1 MRLEHWLLISFLLGI
16 LITIFLP
23 IKIDLFPIVV
33 DVFITGF
40 MFFSPVIVF
49 VIIFNSTCSLLHER
63 EGAGEVIRSSVGL
76 FALLGVGCSLLA
88 SIILSFLLPSTTIP
102 TWFLEQTIL
111 QILQILL
118 TSLCR
123 PVTVALLLGITIAIG
138 LSHASIFEKVVK
150 FSKRIYAIQESA
162 FKLLLKALPFI
173 TMSLG
178 ASLYY
183 SLGNVSIE
191 AYVIAMG
198 LTTLLGLVALSILF
212 VIVETITHGRVM
224 NLAKYSARILITGL
238 SIGSSYVILPL
249 GLRIFKEH
257 FNLGSGI
264 GDLVVTLGA
273 SLNRCGSVMGV
284 LAVTMIAAH
293 YTGFEISWQQMLL
306 LSIPVALIGFGSPGI
321 QGGTILVAM
330 PAILPIITPPDVAKF
345 TTVAVALFA
354 GGTTFIQA
362 AVNTVASGYVALLV
376 NGLTAKQ
383 NVAN

>member
-1 MRLEHWLLISFLLGI
+1 
-16 LITIFLP
+16 
-23 IKIDLFPIVV
+23 
-33 DVFITGF
+33 
-40 MFFSPVIVF
+40 
-49 VIIFNSTCSLLHER
+49 
-63 EGAGEVIRSSVGL
+63 
-76 FALLGVGCSLLA
+76 
-88 SIILSFLLPSTTIP
+88 
-102 TWFLEQTIL
+102 
-111 QILQILL
+111 
-118 TSLCR
+118 
-123 PVTVALLLGITIAIG
+123 
-138 LSHASIFEKVVK
+138 
-150 FSKRIYAIQESA
+150 
-162 FKLLLKALPFI
+162 
-173 TMSLG
+173 
-178 ASLYY
+178 
-183 SLGNVSIE
+183 
-191 AYVIAMG
+191 
-198 LTTLLGLVALSILF
+198 
-212 VIVETITHGRVM
+212 M
-224 NLAKYSARILITGL
+224 NLAKYSARILVTGL

-249 GLRIFKEH
+249 GLKIFKEH
-257 FNLGSGI
+257 FNLDSGI

-383 NVAN
+383 NVVS